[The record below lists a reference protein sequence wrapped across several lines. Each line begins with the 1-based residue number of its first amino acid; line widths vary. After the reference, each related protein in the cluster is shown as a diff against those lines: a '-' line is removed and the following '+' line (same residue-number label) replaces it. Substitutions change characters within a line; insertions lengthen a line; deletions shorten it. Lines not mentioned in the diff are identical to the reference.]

1 MDDLQRQI
9 RYALRRFLD
18 DATSFEAFED
28 WFVDATWDIVSDHPA
43 LVELVYEIEGH
54 ISNFTSGR
62 ISESQLKRCL
72 RPLAPANW
80 DAVDATLAVPSP
92 RKTGRTSSTKARA
105 KVGSTVV
112 VLAAGT

>member
-28 WFVDATWDIVSDHPA
+28 WFVDATWDVGSDHPDLGDLA
-43 LVELVYEIEGH
+43 YEIEGH
-54 ISNFTSGR
+54 LSDFTSGR

-80 DAVDATLAVPSP
+80 DAVDATLAIPAPPKSSP
-92 RKTGRTSSTKARA
+92 TSSAKPRA
-105 KVGSTVV
+105 KVGSSVV

>member
-28 WFVDATWDIVSDHPA
+28 WFVDATWDIGSDHPA
-43 LVELVYEIEGH
+43 LVDLVYEIEGRV
-54 ISNFTSGR
+54 SDFTSGR

-80 DAVDATLAVPSP
+80 DAVDVTLAIPSP
-92 RKTGRTSSTKARA
+92 RKTGRTGTKARA